1 MDINGCQNT
10 MLNKQRD
17 PVSWKWQIGAL
28 KWHLW
33 RLISCCYFWLLFYL
47 LWSFGPF
54 FIELKYNVLY
64 FVFDKKAMPCS
75 HSRSNQCIKWSQMV
89 CVMGSHASLIIQCIT
104 NCWIVVFSKWSAL
117 FLAFS
122 TSYTRKVHEKVWPLS
137 SQKASRSS
145 LQ

>member
-33 RLISCCYFWLLFYL
+33 RLISCCYFWLLFYW
-47 LWSFGPF
+47 LWRFGPF
-54 FIELKYNVLY
+54 FIELKYSILY

-75 HSRSNQCIKWSQMV
+75 RSRSNQYIKWSQMV

-104 NCWIVVFSKWSAL
+104 NCWIVVFLNDRCYFLHSAPH
-117 FLAFS
+117 
-122 TSYTRKVHEKVWPLS
+122 TQGKVHEKVWPLS
-137 SQKASRSS
+137 SQKASHSM
-145 LQ
+145 Q